1 MSTISDAIQ
10 TKINET
16 SKDIVLELFT
26 GLHLKV
32 GHGLFQTI
40 NHVFQVI
47 FVVIFE
53 AYLTRLHC
61 DCSVRQ
67 SASTPRTNGLP
78 FLPFFFFKYTL
89 NISP

>member
-1 MSTISDAIQ
+1 MSTSSDTIQ

-26 GLHLKV
+26 GLHWKV

-53 AYLTRLHC
+53 ANLTRLPF

-67 SASTPRTNGLP
+67 SASTLRTNGLP
-78 FLPFFFFKYTL
+78 FLPFFSS
-89 NISP
+89 NIH